1 MYNGEYRGRGFR
13 FGWLP
18 FFLGFLFL
26 MMLFTRGFH
35 FLWFFVWPLVFL
47 LPFALAV
54 GVAIMIAKHW
64 RYNGQYMYKRKND
77 FYYGSKPKRED
88 DSDSEIFYV

>member
-26 MMLFTRGFH
+26 MMLFSRGFH

-47 LPFALAV
+47 LPFALV
-54 GVAIMIAKHW
+54 IGAIIMNAKYW
-64 RYNGQYMYKRKND
+64 YYNEKPKRKND
-77 FYYGSKPKRED
+77 FYYDAKPKRED

>member
-1 MYNGEYRGRGFR
+1 MYNDRYSRRGFR

-26 MMLFTRGFH
+26 MMLFSGGFH
-35 FLWFFVWPLVFL
+35 WMRFFIWPLFFMVPFFL
-47 LPFALAV
+47 VVGAVIMFA
-54 GVAIMIAKHW
+54 KYWWH
-64 RYNGQYMYKRKND
+64 NGMPKRKND
-77 FYYGSKPKRED
+77 FFYDAKPKRED